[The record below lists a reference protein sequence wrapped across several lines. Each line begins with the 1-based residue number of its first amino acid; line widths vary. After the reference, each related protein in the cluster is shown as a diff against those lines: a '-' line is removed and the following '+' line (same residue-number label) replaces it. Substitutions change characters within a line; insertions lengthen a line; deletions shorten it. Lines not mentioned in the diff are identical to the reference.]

1 MKSGFPSQI
10 LQEML
15 QREDIQTGDLHQ
27 LLIKQEIRSK
37 QTPHF
42 DASKVSVADLMNRG
56 LGDTP
61 VFKKLYEC
69 GMRIKGSDFVLAR
82 ELYQEKTITR
92 GVYEFVMSKQKNSP
106 EVSLID

>member
-1 MKSGFPSQI
+1 MKSEFPSQI

-15 QREDIQTGDLHQ
+15 KREDVQTSDLHQ
-27 LLIKQEIRSK
+27 LLVKLEIRAK

-42 DASKVSVADLMNRG
+42 DGSKVSVASLLKRG
-56 LGDTP
+56 LGDAP
-61 VFKKLYEC
+61 VFQKLCEC
-69 GMRIKGSDFVLAR
+69 GMRIDAHDFVLAR
-82 ELYQEKTITR
+82 ELYRKKTITR